1 MIVIIIFRT
10 RSNASYNDFH
20 YQYAEDSMLV
30 LRKCVPQGRLCV
42 LGVAVI
48 NEHYEINS
56 FHKNSW
62 DNFHSR
68 ENLRVA
74 HTDTNEGTDVTGQI

>member
-1 MIVIIIFRT
+1 LLSLFLKPEAGG
-10 RSNASYNDFH
+10 NDSYNDFH

-30 LRKCVPQGRLCV
+30 LHKCIPQGRLYV
-42 LGVAVI
+42 LGLAVI
-48 NEHYEINS
+48 NEHSEINS

-62 DNFHSR
+62 NNFHSR

-74 HTDTNEGTDVTGQI
+74 CTDTKEGTDVTG